1 MEVKVTSQGGQANLN
16 TLQNKEVKKLSGNKD
31 VVEAV
36 TNKNKGYREEDLAK
50 AVDKLNKFLKDEHT
64 YAQYSIHEKLGDVM
78 VKIINEDTKE
88 VIMECPPKKILDLVA
103 KMMEM
108 VGVAIDKKA

>member
-1 MEVKVTSQGGQANLN
+1 MEIKVTSQGGQVNLN
-16 TLQNKEVKKLSGNKD
+16 TVPNKEVNKLSGNKD
-31 VVEAV
+31 VVEAI

-64 YAQYSIHEKLGDVM
+64 YAEYSIHEKLGDVM
-78 VKIINEDTKE
+78 VKIINQDTKE

-103 KMMEM
+103 RMMEL